1 MDKKNT
7 TSKVKTFLAQQ
18 FPITKNVG
26 NDEPL
31 LGNGLI
37 DSLGILEVV
46 TFVEKEFGIVVSD
59 EDLTPENFGSIHNLA
74 NFVHNKTQIVTLRKD
89 TLWTV

>member
-74 NFVHNKTQIVTLRKD
+74 EFVQNKTQAVNL
-89 TLWTV
+89 